1 MNDEYGNKP
10 NNRKLKKLKIQ
21 KSFIIY
27 QDNNIK
33 MVWDLYIALL
43 LIYSCMSTP
52 AKIAFSY
59 GEGIFSWQVSDNVI
73 DSSFGLDIVLSFF
86 SAIEDDDLKVIDDRY
101 IIIKNY
107 LCG

>member
-1 MNDEYGNKP
+1 
-10 NNRKLKKLKIQ
+10 
-21 KSFIIY
+21 
-27 QDNNIK
+27 

-59 GEGIFSWQVSDNVI
+59 GEGIFLWQVSENVI

-86 SAIEDDDLKVIDDRY
+86 SAIEDDDLKVIDDRS

>member
-1 MNDEYGNKP
+1 
-10 NNRKLKKLKIQ
+10 
-21 KSFIIY
+21 
-27 QDNNIK
+27 
-33 MVWDLYIALL
+33 
-43 LIYSCMSTP
+43 MSTP

-59 GEGIFSWQVSDNVI
+59 GEGIFLWQVSENVI

-86 SAIEDDDLKVIDDRY
+86 SAIEDDDLKVIDDRS

>member
-1 MNDEYGNKP
+1 
-10 NNRKLKKLKIQ
+10 
-21 KSFIIY
+21 
-27 QDNNIK
+27 
-33 MVWDLYIALL
+33 
-43 LIYSCMSTP
+43 MSTP

-59 GEGIFSWQVSDNVI
+59 GEGIFLWQVSENVI

-107 LCG
+107 ICG